1 MLDKLYFKRQRE
13 AMVNQQLIDRH
24 ITDSRVLDAI
34 LRVPRHLFVP
44 KNLRHVAYADRPL
57 PIGNGQTISQPY
69 VVAAMSQSLALQ
81 GGDSVLEI
89 GTGSGYQTAILCEL
103 ASRVISIERFAV
115 LAGRAG
121 NLLEQLGY
129 NNVEILVGDGSQG
142 LSDMAPFDVIIVT
155 AAAPA
160 LPEPLRLQMNPNGG
174 RMILPIGTQT
184 NQRLERIIRDGE
196 RWEMESIFPVRFVP
210 LIGQHGFDDNP
221 SQAEA

>member
-44 KNLRHVAYADRPL
+44 KNLRQVAYADRPL
-57 PIGNGQTISQPY
+57 PSGNGQTISQPY
-69 VVAAMSQSLALQ
+69 VVAAMSQSLALH
-81 GGDSVLEI
+81 GGESVLEI

>member
-24 ITDSRVLDAI
+24 ITDSRVLDAM

-81 GGDSVLEI
+81 GGESVLEI

-160 LPEPLRLQMNPNGG
+160 LPEPPG
-174 RMILPIGTQT
+174 R
-184 NQRLERIIRDGE
+184 D
-196 RWEMESIFPVRFVP
+196 
-210 LIGQHGFDDNP
+210 
-221 SQAEA
+221 

>member
-81 GGDSVLEI
+81 GGESVLEI

>member
-24 ITDSRVLDAI
+24 ITDSRVLDAM

-81 GGDSVLEI
+81 GGESVLEI

>member
-24 ITDSRVLDAI
+24 ITDSRVLDAM

-69 VVAAMSQSLALQ
+69 VVATMSQSLALQ
-81 GGDSVLEI
+81 GGESVLEI

>member
-13 AMVNQQLIDRH
+13 AMVNQQLIERR
-24 ITDSRVLDAI
+24 ITDSRVLDAM

-44 KNLRHVAYADRPL
+44 KNLRHIAYADRPL

-69 VVAAMSQSLALQ
+69 VVAAMSQSLSLK
-81 GGDSVLEI
+81 GTESVLEI

-174 RMILPIGTQT
+174 RMILPIGTHT
-184 NQRLERIIRDGE
+184 NQRLERVVREGE
-196 RWEMESIFPVRFVP
+196 RWEMQSIFPVRFVP